1 MGTSTQRAF
10 AVNRVPICVS
20 AGRDGNRGARD
31 MTASRAEEEPKPYY
45 EAEDAPRADEAPG
58 EYPYTRG
65 IYPSMYRNRL
75 WTMRQYMGFG
85 TAKETNRRLRYLL
98 SQGETGLSIAFDLP
112 TQLGLD
118 SDSKRSFGEIGKVGV
133 AISILDDM
141 REVFNEITLKSVSTS
156 MTINATAPILF
167 SMYTALAE
175 EQGAKPEEVRGT
187 VQNDILKEY
196 LARNTYIFPPAQS
209 MRLSIDLVE
218 YSIKKYPKWHPISIS
233 GYHIREAGATAVQ
246 ELAYTF
252 ADAIA
257 YVEAALARALSV
269 DDFAPHLSFFFA
281 SNNDFVEEVAKFR
294 AARRIWA
301 RIMKERFGARSEE
314 SMKLR
319 FHTQTAGETLTAQD
333 PENNVV
339 RVAIQALA
347 AALGGT
353 QSLHTNSRDEAL
365 GLPSED
371 SARLA
376 LRTQQ
381 IIAYES
387 GVTAAADPLGGSYYL
402 ENLTS
407 KLERLALDEIQ
418 NVEKLGGTVRS
429 IESGYVKGE
438 ILRSAYRKQL
448 EIEEG
453 HRVIVGVNK
462 HKPVKAVK
470 YKIQPVP
477 AGIQS
482 LRVTQLR
489 RLKKRRRGSEVSSLL
504 ETIRSVSTSKQN
516 LMPAISNAVKGGCT
530 VGEISDA
537 LREVFGEYKPNSPL

>member
-1 MGTSTQRAF
+1 LADGTQQES
-10 AVNRVPICVS
+10 
-20 AGRDGNRGARD
+20 
-31 MTASRAEEEPKPYY
+31 KPYY
-45 EAEDAPRADEAPG
+45 GADDAHPVVDAPG

-65 IYPSMYRNRL
+65 IYPSMYRSRL
-75 WTMRQYMGFG
+75 WTVRQYMGFG
-85 TAKETNRRLRYLL
+85 TAKETNRRLKYLL

-118 SDSKRSFGEIGKVGV
+118 SDNPRAFGEIGKVGV
-133 AISILDDM
+133 AVSILDDM
-141 REVFNEITLKSVSTS
+141 REVFRGMSLKGVSTS

-167 SMYTALAE
+167 SMYVSLAE
-175 EQGAKPEEVRGT
+175 QQGAKPEEVRGT

-196 LARNTYIFPPAQS
+196 LARNTFIFPPAAS
-209 MRLSIDLVE
+209 MRLSVDLIE
-218 YSIKKYPKWHPISIS
+218 YSVKKYPKWHPISIS

-257 YVEAALARALSV
+257 YVEAALVRGLEV
-269 DDFAPHLSFFFA
+269 DEFAPHLSFFF
-281 SNNDFVEEVAKFR
+281 SSSNDFMEEVAKFR

-301 RIMKERFGARSEE
+301 RIMKERFGAKSEE

-353 QSLHTNSRDEAL
+353 QSLHTNSMDEAL

-381 IIAYES
+381 IIAHES
-387 GVTAAADPLGGSYYL
+387 GITASADPLGGSYYL
-402 ENLTS
+402 ESLTS
-407 KLERLALDEIQ
+407 RLEASAMDEIKK
-418 NVEKLGGTVRS
+418 VDGLGGMLTA
-429 IESGYVKGE
+429 IEAGYAKVE

-448 EIEEG
+448 EIETG
-453 HRVIVGVNK
+453 RRVVVGVNR
-462 HKPVKAVK
+462 HR
-470 YKIQPVP
+470 P
-477 AGIQS
+477 ARAAGFRVQSIPASVQRLRVSS
-482 LRVTQLR
+482 LRL
-489 RLKKRRRGSEVSSLL
+489 LKRRRRSADIEGLL
-504 ETIRSVSTSKQN
+504 EKVRSVAASNQN
-516 LMPAISNAVKGGCT
+516 LMPTISSAVKGRCT
-530 VGEISDA
+530 LGEISDA
-537 LREVFGEYKPNSPL
+537 LREVLGEYRQRAPV